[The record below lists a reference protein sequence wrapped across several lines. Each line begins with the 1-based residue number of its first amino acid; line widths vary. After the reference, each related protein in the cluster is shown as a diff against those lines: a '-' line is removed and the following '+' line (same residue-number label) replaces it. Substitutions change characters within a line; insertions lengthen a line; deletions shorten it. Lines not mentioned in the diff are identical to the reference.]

1 MSTGATPLRVVIVDD
16 HPIVRDGL
24 KSLLSS
30 IDDIEL
36 AGEAGTGEDAIP
48 LVEATKPDV
57 VIMDIEMPGM
67 GGIEATRVLTARHP
81 TVPVLALTMYGQ
93 DEFVYAALRAGARG
107 YLVKGAQQQDL
118 IRAIQAVAQG
128 QAVFGPDVA
137 DRLLATFSSAPVPIP
152 FPELTDREREILS
165 LITGGTGNVQI
176 ARRLGLSPKTIANH
190 VSNILT
196 KLQVQDRAE
205 AIAMAREAGLG
216 NREVR

>member
-1 MSTGATPLRVVIVDD
+1 MTTRATPLRVVIVDD

-67 GGIEATRVLTARHP
+67 GGIEATRVLAARHP

-107 YLVKGAQQQDL
+107 YLLKGAQQQDL

-128 QAVFGPDVA
+128 QAVFGTDVA
-137 DRLLATFSSAPVPIP
+137 DRLLATFSSVPAPKP
-152 FPELTDREREILS
+152 FPELTDRERQILS

-176 ARRLGLSPKTIANH
+176 ARRLGLSPKTVANH

-196 KLQVQDRAE
+196 KLQVQDRAQ
-205 AIAMAREAGLG
+205 AIAVARKAGLG
-216 NREVR
+216 NHEAR

>member
-30 IDDIEL
+30 IDGIEL
-36 AGEAGTGEDAIP
+36 VGEAGTGEDAIP

-67 GGIEATRVLTARHP
+67 GGIEATRVLAARHP
-81 TVPVLALTMYGQ
+81 AVPVLALTMYGQ

-107 YLVKGAQQQDL
+107 YLLKGAQQQEL
-118 IRAIQAVAQG
+118 IHAIQAVAQG
-128 QAVFGPDVA
+128 QAVFGADVA
-137 DRLLATFSSAPVPIP
+137 DRLLATFSSAPEPRP
-152 FPELTDREREILS
+152 FPELTHREREILS
-165 LITGGTGNVQI
+165 LITSGTGNIQI
-176 ARRLGLSPKTIANH
+176 ARRLGLSPKTVANH

-196 KLQVQDRAE
+196 KLQVQDRAQ
-205 AIAMAREAGLG
+205 AIAVARKAGLG
-216 NREVR
+216 NHEAR